1 MSFLTGLSLTAIIAA
16 VVGFFRQV
24 QQFLRH
30 VSSLL
35 LFQKKVSASLSVPVG
50 AYIKTKC
57 RKVPSGLGTFI
68 SIYGSIDDSS
78 LTTHIPFE
86 IPPSTGIWR
95 SDFGTFFVSASG
107 EGMTLMSL
115 RHFSDPQG
123 LVKAAIEFHQE
134 LAAKSINGE
143 GNFYVNQVIGTA
155 GDTSYDG
162 EGRPRSRSRGNNTL
176 DEPASSVSQG
186 GHTNWEEIDTRIAKS
201 FMYEPHRYIKNQQG
215 KDPLRGLFFDDHVHQ
230 MLAGLRNWFSQ
241 RQWYEDHGIPW
252 RTGVMT
258 HGPGGTGKSSLA
270 RATAQILG
278 IPLYQFYLNTLTDRE
293 FMREWDSM
301 TTPCVVAFEDFDTV
315 FHGREPVTVHKSLSF
330 ECVLNK
336 ISGISSTNGVLLM
349 VNTNHIEHIDPA
361 LGQLDANGRPTRPGR
376 IDYILELKYTS
387 EKVRSQ
393 IAEFVLGGWAADLVE
408 EVCAVGRTADFTAA
422 QFQSLCIQAALKRK
436 AETNPAGKQDE
447 TRATDSSVR

>member
-1 MSFLTGLSLTAIIAA
+1 
-16 VVGFFRQV
+16 
-24 QQFLRH
+24 
-30 VSSLL
+30 
-35 LFQKKVSASLSVPVG
+35 
-50 AYIKTKC
+50 
-57 RKVPSGLGTFI
+57 
-68 SIYGSIDDSS
+68 
-78 LTTHIPFE
+78 
-86 IPPSTGIWR
+86 
-95 SDFGTFFVSASG
+95 
-107 EGMTLMSL
+107 
-115 RHFSDPQG
+115 
-123 LVKAAIEFHQE
+123 
-134 LAAKSINGE
+134 
-143 GNFYVNQVIGTA
+143 
-155 GDTSYDG
+155 
-162 EGRPRSRSRGNNTL
+162 
-176 DEPASSVSQG
+176 
-186 GHTNWEEIDTRIAKS
+186 
-201 FMYEPHRYIKNQQG
+201 
-215 KDPLRGLFFDDHVHQ
+215 
-230 MLAGLRNWFSQ
+230 
-241 RQWYEDHGIPW
+241 
-252 RTGVMT
+252 
-258 HGPGGTGKSSLA
+258 
-270 RATAQILG
+270 
-278 IPLYQFYLNTLTDRE
+278 
-293 FMREWDSM
+293 M